1 MLKHKKQEL
10 QLADDS
16 DEEAANKKQKKV
28 NWGLRLM
35 GQEGHWVNSVSYT
48 HLTLPTIYSV

>member
-35 GQEGHWVNSVSYT
+35 WQEGHWVN
-48 HLTLPTIYSV
+48 

>member
-16 DEEAANKKQKKV
+16 DEEAAKKKQKKV
-28 NWGLRLM
+28 N
-35 GQEGHWVNSVSYT
+35 
-48 HLTLPTIYSV
+48 

>member
-28 NWGLRLM
+28 N
-35 GQEGHWVNSVSYT
+35 
-48 HLTLPTIYSV
+48 

>member
-16 DEEAANKKQKKV
+16 DEEAANKKKKKG
-28 NWGLRLM
+28 NWGLRLT
-35 GQEGHWVNSVSYT
+35 GQEG
-48 HLTLPTIYSV
+48 LG